1 MLNKDP
7 FNRITLSQ
15 IMLHPWISKY
25 KDHKMKREWG
35 YSSSSDSSD
44 SLVIE
49 EELEHPSK
57 QTGQAVDIEE
67 MSIPE
72 YLLTSH

>member
-1 MLNKDP
+1 
-7 FNRITLSQ
+7 
-15 IMLHPWISKY
+15 MLHPWISKY

-49 EELEHPSK
+49 EDEPSK
-57 QTGQAVDIEE
+57 QPLAAEAVTIEE

-72 YLLTSH
+72 YLLRSH